1 MKEKQR
7 RLFERIKSSKN
18 LPTLPHIL
26 LRIIEVC
33 NGEETNFKELSKIIE
48 MDPALTS
55 NILRIINSPYF
66 SLPNKVFNLD
76 QALVLIGMDAVKNI
90 AISASIHH
98 VFKTKEEATSLYL
111 KAFWRHS
118 LLCALL
124 ARTLAKKL
132 QYANPDEAF
141 LTGLLHDMGKL
152 LLWVNLPKEYGEIV
166 ASAKSN
172 SERLLS
178 EEAKLGALHSEVG
191 AWIIGEWNFPTLVT
205 DAVLYHHEPLFRIVE
220 AFALVKIVYLANILS
235 KEEESSGFE
244 AAESLFGLSQG
255 ETAALLDEAKGD
267 LAGTAKYL
275 DIKIDNQGESRERAD
290 QEKKHT
296 LLTQEVKN
304 ISLLLGTLQSLIRA
318 TNETTLIETFYQ
330 SLKILFSIK
339 TALFFKYDYERDLLV
354 SRTMGEN
361 GPAPLVIT
369 YEKSK
374 CLLVRSLKKR
384 AILSTF
390 DEPGERS
397 SSIADEQ
404 IIRLFKKQGF
414 ICYPLVTNRSR
425 VGVLAVGADR
435 EEIPALSKQKRRMAL
450 LTNHVALALHTDN
463 LRTIQRKQIQ
473 TERLEASS
481 DTAKRIA
488 HEANNPLS
496 VIKNYLAIMANKLT
510 DQEQIREE
518 MQIIGEEIDRV
529 VHLLEELTEFSGPP
543 HQLRQATYNAQTAT
557 AQAQQP
563 TGVPT
568 ATEHTP
574 QATEH
579 APQATEHAPKA
590 TDVNGVISD
599 LITLSKET
607 FLSHLSVKLRLDKS
621 LSPLMIPKD
630 SLKQILLNLIKNS
643 AEAMPKEGELSV
655 ITKYHKRFPLD
666 EIPEIAIEKDEN
678 GGYVQIIVS
687 DNGGGIPETVRL
699 HIFEPFVGTKGEGH
713 QGIGLSVVY
722 NTVKALKGTITLKSS
737 KGEGTRFAILFPAV
751 TGT

>member
-1 MKEKQR
+1 MKEQQR
-7 RLFERIKSSKN
+7 QLFERIRSSKN

-33 NGEETNFKELSKIIE
+33 NGEETNFKELSRIIE

-55 NILRIINSPYF
+55 NILQMINSPYF
-66 SLPNKVFNLD
+66 SLPNRVFNLD

-90 AISASIHH
+90 AISASVHH
-98 VFKTKEEATSLYL
+98 VFKTKEEASPLYL

-132 QYANPDEAF
+132 QYANPNEAF
-141 LTGLLHDMGKL
+141 LTGLLHDIGKL

-166 ASAKSN
+166 ASSKGN

-191 AWIIGEWNFPTLVT
+191 AWIIGEWNLPAMVT
-205 DAVLYHHEPLFRIVE
+205 DAVLYHHEPLYRIVE

-235 KEEESSGFE
+235 KGQESNAFE
-244 AAESLFGLSQG
+244 AAESLFGLSQE
-255 ETAALLDEAKGD
+255 ETAALLDEARGD
-267 LAGTAKYL
+267 MGGTAKYL
-275 DIKIDNQGESRERAD
+275 DIKIDKQSESCEKAD

-304 ISLLLGTLQSLIRA
+304 ISLLLGTLQSMIRA
-318 TNETTLIETFYQ
+318 TNEETLIKTFYQ

-354 SRTMGEN
+354 SRNMEEN
-361 GPAPLVIT
+361 GPSQLIIT

-374 CLLVRSLKKR
+374 CVLVRSLKRR
-384 AILSTF
+384 AILNTF
-390 DEPGERS
+390 DRLGEES
-397 SSIADEQ
+397 PSIADEQ

-425 VGVLAVGADR
+425 VGVLAVGADKT
-435 EEIPALSKQKRRMAL
+435 EIPFLSKQEKRLAL

-463 LRTIQRKQIQ
+463 VRVIQRKQIQ

-481 DTAKRIA
+481 DTAKRIV

-496 VIKNYLAIMANKLT
+496 IIKNYLAIMANKLT

-529 VHLLEELTEFSGPP
+529 VRLLEELAEFSEPP
-543 HQLRQATYNAQTAT
+543 RRALPATNQAQTAT
-557 AQAQQP
+557 NQALPATDRTQ
-563 TGVPT
+563 T
-568 ATEHTP
+568 AI
-574 QATEH
+574 
-579 APQATEHAPKA
+579 
-590 TDVNGVISD
+590 DVNGVISD
-599 LITLSKET
+599 LITLSKKT
-607 FLSHLSVKLRLDKS
+607 VLSHLSVKLRLDKS
-621 LSPLMIPKD
+621 LTPLMIPKD

-655 ITKYHKRFPLD
+655 TTKYHKHFPLV
-666 EIPEIAIEKDEN
+666 EIPEIAIEKGEN

-687 DNGGGIPETVRL
+687 DNGSGIPETVRL

-713 QGIGLSVVY
+713 RGIGLSVVY

-737 KGEGTRFAILFPAV
+737 EGEGTRFTILFPAI